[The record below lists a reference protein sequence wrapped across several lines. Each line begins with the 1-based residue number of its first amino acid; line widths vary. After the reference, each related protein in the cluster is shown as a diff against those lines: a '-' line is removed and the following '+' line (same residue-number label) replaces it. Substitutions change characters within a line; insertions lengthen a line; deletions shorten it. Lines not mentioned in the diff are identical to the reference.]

1 MRTKQLSAC
10 LLAALAVIISCGST
24 SKTVQYVYVDQPVYD
39 PAPEVTISSR
49 PQKEYVD
56 NTEALSRA
64 RSNEAYNG
72 NTFNRTEKVYN
83 SNDSATG
90 SQQKKSAYVLG
101 NTYVAGVFRGVG
113 IGESTSA
120 TAAYKMATTRAA
132 KDALDKVTLVIDAI
146 DSDTV
151 ESVNTAG
158 MESFKSTT
166 KAQVRAVLRNIKVVY
181 SERTKGPQTW
191 VVEHCVEISAND
203 VIESIAPI
211 LEKLNAAD
219 RRRVEEA
226 IRKGSEESMQ

>member
-1 MRTKQLSAC
+1 
-10 LLAALAVIISCGST
+10 
-24 SKTVQYVYVDQPVYD
+24 
-39 PAPEVTISSR
+39 
-49 PQKEYVD
+49 
-56 NTEALSRA
+56 
-64 RSNEAYNG
+64 
-72 NTFNRTEKVYN
+72 
-83 SNDSATG
+83 
-90 SQQKKSAYVLG
+90 
-101 NTYVAGVFRGVG
+101 
-113 IGESTSA
+113 
-120 TAAYKMATTRAA
+120 MATTRAA